1 MQEVAHLSSL
11 FNKVQF
17 DLNNGGNFS
26 NILNS
31 PLRLNQPN
39 ALWKIGLAELLY
51 TPGSWD
57 NVRTGHNTITVQ
69 INKFPIWR
77 PLKRTVYVAHIFPV
91 HSGSIRRKKYYQT
104 KKEVNGVKD

>member
-1 MQEVAHLSSL
+1 MQEVVHLSSL

-17 DLNNGGNFS
+17 DTNNGGNFS

-31 PLRLNQPN
+31 PLKLNQPN

-57 NVRTGHNTITVQ
+57 NVRIGHNTIVIQ
-69 INKFPIWR
+69 IKNVPIKTTK
-77 PLKRTVYVAHIFPV
+77 KRNIYVAKIFPV
-91 HSGSIRRKKYYQT
+91 HRGSIRRKKYYET
-104 KKEVNGVKD
+104 RM